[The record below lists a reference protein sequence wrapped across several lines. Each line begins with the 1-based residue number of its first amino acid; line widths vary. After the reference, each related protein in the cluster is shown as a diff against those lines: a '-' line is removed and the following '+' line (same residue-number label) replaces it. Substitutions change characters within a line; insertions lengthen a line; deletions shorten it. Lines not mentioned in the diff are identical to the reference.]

1 MNCKCGSIIPEKRI
15 QMGYKT
21 CVECSTESRWTVVPV
36 NYHKTGNTAEVI
48 KDPEVAA
55 DFIFQSQRKSFGVLR
70 GMTSNR
76 RRSVATDE
84 KKEIKVAT
92 KPAPIG
98 VINRYMP
105 KYEFNEV
112 GSEMMKILESQ
123 GIDLAIS
130 HIQKSLS
137 DKRIFKKQADQLIEI
152 AKQWKT
158 I

>member
-1 MNCKCGSIIPEKRI
+1 MNCKCGSTIPEKRI
-15 QMGYKT
+15 QLGYKT

-76 RRSVATDE
+76 RRPVATE
-84 KKEIKVAT
+84 KPKEVKTIT
-92 KPAPIG
+92 KPAPTGAIS
-98 VINRYMP
+98 RYMP

-112 GSEMMKILESQ
+112 GMEMMQILESQ
-123 GIDLAIS
+123 GIDNALK

-137 DKRIFKKQADQLIEI
+137 DRRIFKKQADQLIEI
-152 AKQWKT
+152 AKQWKEN
-158 I
+158 